1 MAKWNRKGTYYVYNA
16 DTNEFLGCGS
26 CFSISNYFEISDD
39 IVKAHVAKGTAFPV
53 LKYDISLLINY
64 KEGVVE
70 DVPFTVEL
78 KKRNSKFLSGKS
90 KARKPSNM
98 VEVFKIFRRP
108 RNSEEIDYMKKH
120 FSIINLNRVTLELDG
135 ESFEDG
141 FPYRINFRDRGK
153 TRSVIFTEHFFDKKL
168 AEERFEYLNNF
179 KAKKSEGSFWYNGN
193 NYDIQS
199 VICVY
204 RTRSNKNMIASTYED
219 TTKKTGYEEYVDLVQ
234 FVQEE
239 FIR

>member
-16 DTNEFLGCGS
+16 DNNEFLGCGS
-26 CFSISNYFEISDD
+26 CFSISNYFKVSDD

-53 LKYDISLLINY
+53 LKYDISLLITY
-64 KEGVVE
+64 KDGEVE

-78 KKRNSKFLSGKS
+78 KKRNSKFLNSKS
-90 KARKPSNM
+90 NARKPSTM
-98 VEVFKIFRRP
+98 VEVFKIFRNP
-108 RNSEEIDYMKKH
+108 RNSEEMDYMRKH

-141 FPYRINFRDRGK
+141 FPDRINFRERDK
-153 TRSVIFTEHFFDKKL
+153 TIAIIFKEHLYDKKL
-168 AEERFEYLNNF
+168 SEERIEYLKKF
-179 KAKKSEGSFWYNGN
+179 KAKKSVGSFWYNGD
-193 NYDIQS
+193 NYDIQK
-199 VICVY
+199 VICIY
-204 RTRSNKNMIASTYED
+204 RTSSHKNMIVSTEED
-219 TTKKTGYEEYVDLVQ
+219 TTKKTRYEEYVDLVQ